1 MAVPQRILWAID
13 LLDVSGSERLLE
25 IGCGNGVAASL
36 VCGSLTSGRLTA
48 IDRSA
53 KAIAAARQRNAAHAA
68 AGKAVFVESSLE
80 TFQADAGAFDQVFAI
95 NVNVF
100 WVDPD
105 RALPA
110 VARMLAP
117 GARLFLFYEP
127 PSAGQRAKAAR
138 LAAAGLERHDFTIDA
153 LVEQELAGAQLLAIT
168 ARRG

>member
-1 MAVPQRILWAID
+1 MAVPQRIVWAIE
-13 LLDVSGSERLLE
+13 LLSVSGSERLLE

-36 VCGSLTSGRLTA
+36 VCAGLTSGRLTA

-53 KAIAAARQRNAAHAA
+53 KAIAAARQRNAGHAA
-68 AGKAVFVESSLE
+68 AGRAVFVESSLE
-80 TFQADAGAFDQVFAI
+80 TFHAGVGAFDKVFAI

-105 RALPA
+105 RALTA

-117 GARLFLFYEP
+117 DGRLFLFYEP
-127 PSAGQRAKAAR
+127 PSVGQRTKAAR
-138 LAAAGLERHDFTIDA
+138 LCANGLERHGLAVDE
-153 LVEQELAGAQLLAIT
+153 LVEQDLAGVPLLAII